1 MGPLRAPQTTP
12 IRAVVMR
19 FLFMLFV
26 LSLVCARAARADGW
40 GSGAFVTYDQAEWG
54 DPSLAAGILLADG
67 YGSVYSS
74 TGDLFVIGTASPGFF
89 AEFTSGLDLGDFL
102 PASGTVGPLNADLEN
117 PTTTSAGI
125 FAGEVAGLKL
135 NIDFSAA
142 GLLQGTSGL
151 HFGDLVLTG
160 MTGADSGLNGLSV
173 SQFLSL
179 DDRALGG
186 AVTGFTITD
195 LDIELAGLNNAF
207 DDGTQASSFAQDHLV
222 APGSTAAMP
231 EPSTVMLLAIGIFG
245 VAFVGRK
252 RVLAKNIIRI

>member
-1 MGPLRAPQTTP
+1 MKKTQVALAAFALLVLTLLTTG
-12 IRAVVMR
+12 
-19 FLFMLFV
+19 
-26 LSLVCARAARADGW
+26 AARADTW
-40 GSGAFVTYDQAEWG
+40 SAGAFTTYDQAEWG
-54 DPSLAAGILLADG
+54 NPTIAAGILLKVE
-67 YGSVYSS
+67 YGAVYAS
-74 TGDLFVIGTASPGFF
+74 TGDLFVIGTTSPGFF

-102 PASGTVGPLNADLEN
+102 PASGTVGSLNTNLSN

-142 GLLQGTSGL
+142 GFLPGTSGL

-160 MTGADSGLNGLSV
+160 MTGADSELNGLTV

-179 DDRALGG
+179 DDMALGG
-186 AVTGFTITD
+186 AATGFTITD

-222 APGSTAAMP
+222 APSSFVAMP
-231 EPSTVMLLAIGIFG
+231 EPPTLLLAAVGVLAAAIF
-245 VAFVGRK
+245 RKK
-252 RVLAKNIIRI
+252 RVIGRPNTT